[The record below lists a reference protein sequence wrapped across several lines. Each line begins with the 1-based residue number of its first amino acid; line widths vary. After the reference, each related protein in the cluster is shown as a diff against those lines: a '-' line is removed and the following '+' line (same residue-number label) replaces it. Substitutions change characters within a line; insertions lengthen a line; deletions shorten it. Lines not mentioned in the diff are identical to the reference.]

1 MKWAV
6 ISGKIRNTIAV
17 IDNLNLL
24 GRLKQEEILENI
36 ILSTWE
42 NDLYLYPEILSLVKK
57 YEIAIIEN
65 KEHDSILNLNLKG
78 SYLKQYLTTYSGLKL
93 VPDDSFV
100 LKLRTDKC
108 AYIDGFCLDNIRK
121 LLETNPNKFI
131 NLDKAYGLNYK
142 IGFSNKNPTE
152 ISHYV
157 PCIFFW
163 DDKYYFGQKEDL
175 LKILNFNFLN
185 LNSYN
190 LTPEQSLWSNYFIS
204 YHPEL
209 INFFE
214 ACNQQEIL
222 NKLYYNMDNWNG
234 KNNKIQICHNFIKNE
249 KLIMYAYLSEI
260 ILLNKIGFC
269 IQDTEI
275 FRINNWPSYIGNF
288 KVNLNSNLKNMKEY
302 FLDKKLV
309 SLDIKRI
316 QNFFYDKYKI
326 PKANFFVSHPNK
338 YEGIKPVFSY
348 HHNLSL

>member
-6 ISGKIRNTIAV
+6 ISGKIRDPIALC
-17 IDNLNLL
+17 DNIGLL
-24 GRLKQEEILENI
+24 GELKQEGVLENI

-42 NDLYLYPEILSLVKK
+42 NDLFLYSDVLSLIKK
-57 YEIAIIEN
+57 YNIIILEN
-65 KEHDSILNLNLKG
+65 KEHESTSGLKLKG
-78 SYLKQYLTTYSGLKL
+78 NYLKQYITTYSGIKL

-108 AYIDGFCLDNIRK
+108 AYVDGFRKENIHN
-121 LLETNPNKFI
+121 LLKTNPNKFI

-142 IGFSNKNPTE
+142 IGLSKFPTA

-157 PCIFFW
+157 PSVFYW

-190 LTPEQSLWSNYFIS
+190 LIPEQSLWLNYFIS

-209 INFFE
+209 MYFFE

-222 NKLYYNMDNWNG
+222 NKLYYNMDNWSG
-234 KNNKIQICHNFIKNE
+234 KNNNIKNCNNFIKNE
-249 KLIMYAYLSEI
+249 RLIIYTYLLEI
-260 ILLNKIGFC
+260 HLLNKIGFC
-269 IQDTEI
+269 FHDANI
-275 FRINNWPSYIGNF
+275 FNIKVLPSYITDF
-288 KVNLNSNLKNMKEY
+288 KFDPKNNLKYINEY
-302 FLDKKLV
+302 FSNIKLV

-316 QNFFYDKYKI
+316 QNFFFDKFKI
-326 PKANFFVSHPNK
+326 PKISIFNKYPNK
-338 YEGIKPVFSY
+338 YEDIKSVFSY
-348 HHNLSL
+348 CHNLSL